1 MFKFNFI
8 KKKEVKTTPKREL
21 TREQSLSKASAIRSH
36 KIRIDNLKDELNCMY
51 EDLEAIESDF
61 DSPRSKNS
69 KISDTIIRRMT
80 LIKYEIEIREGLVK
94 WLS

>member
-1 MFKFNFI
+1 MFKLSFI
-8 KKKEVKTTPKREL
+8 KKKETKITPKREL
-21 TREQSLSKASAIRSH
+21 TREQNLSKVSAIRNH

-69 KISDTIIRRMT
+69 KISDT
-80 LIKYEIEIREGLVK
+80 GLRPV
-94 WLS
+94 